1 MTRKLGKGAV
11 ALVTA
16 LTIATP
22 AALVPNAAVAYV
34 FNDVRIQGT
43 QRIEP
48 ATVLSYANV
57 ARGQNVSAGE
67 LNDALQR
74 LQNSGLFETVEI
86 VPQGG
91 TLIITVSEYPTI
103 NQISFEGNRRLKDDE
118 LAQIAQSQS
127 RRVYQPSQAIQDAQN
142 IAQAYASRG
151 RLAAR
156 VDPRIIRRLSL
167 IHI

>member
-48 ATVLSYANV
+48 ATVLSYANI

-86 VPQGG
+86 
-91 TLIITVSEYPTI
+91 TLQCRVSEV
-103 NQISFEGNRRLKDDE
+103 G
-118 LAQIAQSQS
+118 
-127 RRVYQPSQAIQDAQN
+127 
-142 IAQAYASRG
+142 
-151 RLAAR
+151 
-156 VDPRIIRRLSL
+156 
-167 IHI
+167 